1 MARVNGDELTVA
13 ILTEIRDEVRST
25 NVRVDRTNERLDVLS
40 SLPDQV
46 RLTNERLDR
55 LAEGQIRIA
64 TEVAGLRG
72 EVAGLRG
79 EVVDLRGEVVDLRG
93 EVGRL
98 GGEVSTQG
106 ARLENAILTGGQ
118 MMVELRGR
126 VERLEHHVGLEPA

>member
-79 EVVDLRGEVVDLRG
+79 EVVDLRGEV
-93 EVGRL
+93 GRL